1 MERFLPGIKTVH
13 FVGIGGIGMTGLALL
28 LNDKGYRVRGSDLKE
43 GPNTQILRNEG
54 IEVFLGHK
62 KEQVKADT
70 ELVVY
75 SSAVKEDNP
84 EIVEAKNLA
93 IPIVKRGR
101 LLGEVCADK
110 KTVAVAGSHGK
121 TTTSALIAYILE
133 VMGYAPA
140 FYIGGIP
147 LNHSRNAFW
156 GGEYFVIETDES
168 DGSFLYYHPWVSV
181 ITNIDKE
188 HIDHYGGVD
197 ELRRA
202 FIQFA
207 GQTREKTIGC
217 GDDPWVRDTISSVN
231 GITYGFDES
240 NVVRAQ
246 NLTFDGA
253 ANKYDLYI
261 DAKFI
266 CAVKIPLLGLHNV
279 LNSLGALAVIYH
291 MGEDILR
298 AAKIID
304 SFKSTKRRFQVK
316 AEINGVT
323 FVDDYGHHPTEI
335 AAVLAAARQLKPKRV
350 VVLLQPHRYSRVKS
364 LYHEFTT
371 CLKDADL
378 VVVTDIYAASELP
391 MEGLTGERLSADIA
405 KKSDAHVEYITRD
418 RLCREVPRL
427 LQDGDICIALGA
439 GDINI
444 IAEGIADEFKKLTQ
458 K

>member
-1 MERFLPGIKTVH
+1 MEKFLPGIKTIH

-28 LNDKGYRVRGSDLKE
+28 LNDKGYRVRGSDLKD
-43 GPNTQILRNEG
+43 GSNTQILRNEG
-54 IEVFLGHK
+54 IEVFLGHN
-62 KEQVKADT
+62 KEQVKSDT

-84 EIVEAKNLA
+84 EIVEARQLA
-93 IPIVKRGR
+93 IPIIKRGR
-101 LLGEVCADK
+101 LLGEVCEDK
-110 KTVAVAGSHGK
+110 KTIAVAGSHGK
-121 TTTSALIAYILE
+121 TTTSALIAYLLE

-207 GQTREKTIGC
+207 RQTREKAIGC
-217 GDDPWVRDTISSVN
+217 GDDPWVRETISSVN
-231 GITYGFDES
+231 GITYGFAES
-240 NVVRAQ
+240 NVVRAHHI
-246 NLTFDGA
+246 TFDGTD
-253 ANKYDLYI
+253 NKYDLYI

-266 CAVKIPLLGLHNV
+266 CAVKVPLLGLHNV
-279 LNSLGALAVIYH
+279 LNSLGALAVIYN
-291 MGEDILR
+291 MGEDIRR
-298 AAKIID
+298 AAQMVD
-304 SFKSTKRRFQVK
+304 GFKSTRRRFQVK
-316 AEINGVT
+316 ARINGVT

-335 AAVLAAARQLKPKRV
+335 AAVLAAAHQLKPKRI

-371 CLKDADL
+371 CLKDADF
-378 VVVTDIYAASELP
+378 VVVTDIYAASESPL
-391 MEGLTGERLSADIA
+391 EGLTGERLSADIA
-405 KKSDAHVEYITRD
+405 KKINARVMYITRD

-427 LQDGDICIALGA
+427 LHDGDICIALGA

-444 IAEGIADEFKKLTQ
+444 IAEGIADEFKKLSE